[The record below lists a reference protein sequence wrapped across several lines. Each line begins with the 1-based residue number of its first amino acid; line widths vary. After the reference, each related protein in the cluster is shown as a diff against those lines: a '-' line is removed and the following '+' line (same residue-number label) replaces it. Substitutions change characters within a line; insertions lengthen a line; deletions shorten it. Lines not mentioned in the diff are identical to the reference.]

1 MYDWN
6 ALWHQHAGYRSG
18 FNLKTHNLAAT
29 QDINTLAEQLS
40 ARLIKPA
47 KSEHDVAVYET
58 DGLFILAGHNDGLQ
72 LLELKK
78 HEMFDITLH
87 FVTEGDDSECALPCI
102 EVMVD
107 NLATGENSH
116 WRTTVSKD
124 KDGNILIGREKL
136 GSGLAPMMPFDELS
150 FTDNA
155 RFRDDLYHA
164 WQQELPLLAPE
175 IEAWFDPA
183 RVVAAA
189 SAAHEAQAATD
200 SLHGEMDAR
209 THEMLER
216 YAEII
221 RREQLLLSR
230 RFADNELQLIAA
242 VLKGIHFEG
251 ASACRGLW
259 LAVEARIL
267 DEDLDH
273 EHQVDAE
280 ALLSKLKALSYTQE
294 VALIEALA
302 PAA

>member
-18 FNLKTHNLAAT
+18 FDLKTQQKPHAADVNALA
-29 QDINTLAEQLS
+29 DELS
-40 ARLIKPA
+40 ARLLKPA
-47 KSEHDVAVYET
+47 QNEHDVAVYET
-58 DGLFILAGHNDGLQ
+58 EGKFILAGYSDGLQ

-78 HEMFDITLH
+78 HELFDITLH
-87 FVTEGDDSECALPCI
+87 FITEGDDSECALPCI
-102 EVMVD
+102 EVSVD

-116 WRTTVSKD
+116 WRTPVSKNKAGD
-124 KDGNILIGREKL
+124 ILVGREKL
-136 GSGLAPMMPFDELS
+136 GSGIAPMMPFDELS
-150 FTDNA
+150 FTDNG
-155 RFRDDLYHA
+155 RFREDLHA
-164 WQQELPLLAPE
+164 TWQHELPLLAPE

-183 RVVAAA
+183 RVVHAATEAAA
-189 SAAHEAQAATD
+189 TGASDTGTHA
-200 SLHGEMDAR
+200 EMDAR
-209 THEMLER
+209 SHEMLER

-242 VLKGIHFEG
+242 VLQGIHFEG
-251 ASACRGLW
+251 AAACRGLW

-273 EHQVDAE
+273 EHKVDAE
-280 ALLSKLKALSYTQE
+280 ALLAKLKTLSYTQE

-302 PAA
+302 PAR